1 VAFAPSRD
9 PQREREAMSVGHR
22 ERTAIDGHATPQDS
36 DVAVQ
41 LLLRLAE
48 QLHRYGAPS
57 HRVEA
62 TLVGLGQMLDLE
74 VSIFC
79 VPTMIEVAVGRGA
92 SQRSLMLRVEPG
104 SPDLAR
110 LESMLSVIDGLR
122 SGRLSPRAALDA
134 VNEVADAPRRPRTL
148 LTLAALA
155 GTGAAA
161 ATIFRGGV
169 REIIAAAI
177 ICATAGL
184 VASLLG
190 RHPSRAALADFLAG
204 AIVTILAG
212 IAASVIAPT
221 SVSIVTIASL
231 IVFLPGLGL
240 ATAMNELAMRQL
252 VSGTSRLMGAI
263 MTFVAIGFGAA
274 IGDRIAKTLVS
285 APIDAPPLSLPAWSL
300 FPALLVAGASLTVL
314 YRAHRRDVG
323 WVLLG
328 TMTGFFGAAF
338 GEQLLGPALGVCVGA
353 TLVGLAGNLVARL
366 RPKPS
371 ALLIIPGI
379 TLLVPGSAGFRG
391 LHALMQ
397 NDVVSGIGIA
407 TTAVM
412 VAGSLVAGLLVAN
425 ALLPAPRGL

>member
-1 VAFAPSRD
+1 
-9 PQREREAMSVGHR
+9 
-22 ERTAIDGHATPQDS
+22 
-36 DVAVQ
+36 
-41 LLLRLAE
+41 
-48 QLHRYGAPS
+48 
-57 HRVEA
+57 
-62 TLVGLGQMLDLE
+62 
-74 VSIFC
+74 
-79 VPTMIEVAVGRGA
+79 
-92 SQRSLMLRVEPG
+92 
-104 SPDLAR
+104 
-110 LESMLSVIDGLR
+110 
-122 SGRLSPRAALDA
+122 
-134 VNEVADAPRRPRTL
+134 
-148 LTLAALA
+148 
-155 GTGAAA
+155 
-161 ATIFRGGV
+161 
-169 REIIAAAI
+169 
-177 ICATAGL
+177 
-184 VASLLG
+184 
-190 RHPSRAALADFLAG
+190 
-204 AIVTILAG
+204 
-212 IAASVIAPT
+212 
-221 SVSIVTIASL
+221 
-231 IVFLPGLGL
+231 
-240 ATAMNELAMRQL
+240 
-252 VSGTSRLMGAI
+252 MGAI